1 MDLTT
6 AIENFGLLFARLNN
20 AVFIQVVNF
29 FNPSA
34 NGILKYW
41 PFFFA
46 AMFFVIFTLVKGLLS
61 IFNDL

>member
-1 MDLTT
+1 MDLTS
-6 AIENFGLLFARLNN
+6 AVENFGLLFARLNN
-20 AVFIQVVNF
+20 VIFIQVVNF
-29 FNPSA
+29 FNPA
-34 NGILKYW
+34 ADGILKYW